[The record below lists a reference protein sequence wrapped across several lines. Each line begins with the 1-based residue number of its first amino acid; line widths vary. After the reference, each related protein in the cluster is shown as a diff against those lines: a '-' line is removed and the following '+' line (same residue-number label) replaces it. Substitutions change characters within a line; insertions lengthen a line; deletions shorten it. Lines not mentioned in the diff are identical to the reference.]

1 MTARINTDGQT
12 PVFAAELIVAT
23 FFPDLREADS
33 VIEPSCGTGAFLRA
47 IPNAVPA
54 IGIEIDPA
62 RAAVAR
68 QVSGRPVIDGD
79 FRSVAIDV
87 RPTKIIGNPP
97 FEFDI
102 VTAFLQRCHDL
113 LASGGQVG
121 FILPVHTFQTAA
133 TVWDFSARWS
143 IEQALIPRNL
153 FGRLHFPLLFARF
166 TKDRLHR
173 LTGFALYGETV
184 AVNAMPEEYRALLT
198 TGRRPVWRDLVATAL
213 RRLGGSASLTALY
226 QEIEGIRPEGNRFW
240 REKVRQILQTHFHRQ
255 GPGIWAMEAAA

>member
-12 PVFAAELIVAT
+12 PVFAAELILAE
-23 FFPDLREADS
+23 FFPDLTEADT
-33 VIEPSCGTGAFLRA
+33 VLEPSCGYGAFLRA

-54 IGIEIDPA
+54 IGVELDPA
-62 RAAVAR
+62 KAAVAR
-68 QVSGRPVIDGD
+68 QVTGRQVIDGD
-79 FRSVAIDV
+79 FRTVDIPV
-87 RPTKIIGNPP
+87 KPTKIIGNPP
-97 FEFDI
+97 FEFEI

-113 LASGGQVG
+113 LAGGGQVG
-121 FILPVHTFQTAA
+121 FILPVYTFQTAA
-133 TVWDFSARWS
+133 TVWDFASRWS
-143 IEQALIPRNL
+143 IEQTLIPRNL
-153 FGRLHFPLLFARF
+153 FGRLHLPLLFARF

-184 AVNAMPEEYRALLT
+184 AVNAMPEEYRDLLT
-198 TGRRPVWRDLVATAL
+198 TSLRPVWRELVAAAL
-213 RRLGGSASLTALY
+213 RRLGGSASLAALY